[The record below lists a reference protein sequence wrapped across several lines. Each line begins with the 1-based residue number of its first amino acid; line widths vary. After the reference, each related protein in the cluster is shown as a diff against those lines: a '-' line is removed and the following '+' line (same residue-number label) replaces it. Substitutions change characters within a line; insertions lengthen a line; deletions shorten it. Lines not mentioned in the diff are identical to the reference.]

1 MQSAKLLNLNIARE
15 KIRAGSAMPLL
26 LDHRRSCIGKP
37 TIVKNSSRLS
47 ALVTVLRRRL
57 ATKKSL
63 KCQDLNFK
71 FIHSAEDL
79 CSPLNPWNLQAHF
92 KKVNNASE
100 GYAHAFNPR

>member
-15 KIRAGSAMPLL
+15 KFQAGSAMPLL

-57 ATKKSL
+57 PTKKTLNSRNLFFKLINAAKHQCCAL
-63 KCQDLNFK
+63 KPSKLPTQL
-71 FIHSAEDL
+71 EDFFGVTKG
-79 CSPLNPWNLQAHF
+79 N
-92 KKVNNASE
+92 
-100 GYAHAFNPR
+100 AHA